1 MFNLHVFTR
10 VLPMNNFVFMV
21 QNVSIAVK
29 FVIKYSATGVF

>member
-10 VLPMNNFVFMV
+10 VLLMKNFVFMV
-21 QNVSIAVK
+21 QNVGIAVK

>member
-10 VLPMNNFVFMV
+10 ILLMNNFVFMV
-21 QNVSIAVK
+21 QNVDIAVK